1 MLVHAYR
8 ALAAVPT
15 PHTRSHHA
23 WGEAS
28 IVHELGSSRR
38 VGSVR
43 RRAAIAEALRVVAV
57 WVR

>member
-57 WVR
+57 